1 MASGSNSF
9 VSHRRLTLLPVS
21 RDQLHRKLRAGASER
36 CGAVEMAFC
45 ILKSVA
51 RWERKSVL
59 NILFRNRVL
68 VTLLGLLGK
77 ESSTHP
83 HPETVGLLGRLRLP

>member
-1 MASGSNSF
+1 
-9 VSHRRLTLLPVS
+9 
-21 RDQLHRKLRAGASER
+21 
-36 CGAVEMAFC
+36 MAFC

-83 HPETVGLLGRLRLP
+83 HPETVGLLGRLHLP